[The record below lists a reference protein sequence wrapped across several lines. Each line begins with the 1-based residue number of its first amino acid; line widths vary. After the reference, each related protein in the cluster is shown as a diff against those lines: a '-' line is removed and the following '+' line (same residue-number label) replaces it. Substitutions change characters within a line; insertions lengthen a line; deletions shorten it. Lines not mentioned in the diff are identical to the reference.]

1 MIITK
6 IMLFLLFLAIFNVI
20 REVFYFWTCFHF
32 KKVHKLSA
40 WRRFGLW
47 TSYSLILTTIILGL

>member
-1 MIITK
+1 
-6 IMLFLLFLAIFNVI
+6 MLFLLFLAIFDVI
-20 REVFYFWTCFHF
+20 REAFYFWTCFHF

-47 TSYSLILTTIILGL
+47 ASYSFILTTIILGL

>member
-6 IMLFLLFLAIFNVI
+6 IMLFLLFLAIFDVI
-20 REVFYFWTCFHF
+20 REAFYFWACFHF
-32 KKVHKLSA
+32 KRAHKLSA

-47 TSYSLILTTIILGL
+47 ASYSFILTTIILGL

>member
-6 IMLFLLFLAIFNVI
+6 IMLFLLFLAIFDVI
-20 REVFYFWTCFHF
+20 REAFYFWACFHF
-32 KKVHKLSA
+32 KRVHKLSA

-47 TSYSLILTTIILGL
+47 ASYSFILTTIILGL

>member
-20 REVFYFWTCFHF
+20 REAFYFWTCFHF

-47 TSYSLILTTIILGL
+47 ASYSFILTTIMLGL

>member
-1 MIITK
+1 
-6 IMLFLLFLAIFNVI
+6 MLFLLFLAIFNVI
-20 REVFYFWTCFHF
+20 REAFYFWTCFHF

-47 TSYSLILTTIILGL
+47 ASYSFILTTIILGL